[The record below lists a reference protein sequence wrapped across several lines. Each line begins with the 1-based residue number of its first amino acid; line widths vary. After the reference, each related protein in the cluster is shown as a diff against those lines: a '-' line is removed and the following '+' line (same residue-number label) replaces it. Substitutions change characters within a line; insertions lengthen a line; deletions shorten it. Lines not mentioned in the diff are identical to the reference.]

1 MGVELMAHQRE
12 GIDFLIGGRSGLLAF
27 EQGLGK
33 TLVAID
39 AFRRVWAAR
48 EADRLLVV
56 CPNSLKRNWVAEFSK
71 FAPEFTVEIAE
82 GPPRVRRAIL
92 LKSKANVVITSYE
105 TARAE
110 VAAIQAFAQR
120 QATALVL
127 DESHA
132 TKNWKSQTST
142 ATRQFSPYCKFRWLL
157 SGTPVTNSPA
167 DIYSQVEILAPGEH
181 LLGSLDSFLST
192 MESDPKAGFAK
203 KTFDRLILRRTKEE
217 CLDLPDKT
225 FIDLRVDL
233 PSWQRKLYDD
243 MRAQMVCEI
252 EAMSGEQYRA
262 FASTALAQLTR
273 LSQIASNPA
282 LVLDGAEGLPG
293 KFEAL
298 DDLLADMLS
307 VPGRKVII
315 WSNYVRTIET
325 LLDRLAPY
333 DAVAIYGGT
342 PNDDR
347 QGIASRFQTDP
358 ATRVLIA
365 NPAAAGTGFTLTAA
379 AYTIYETLSFR
390 YDHYAQ
396 SQDRNHRIGQDQ
408 PVTYVR
414 LIAADTIEEAIISA
428 LERKS
433 AMAQALLGDEA
444 SGGTISQLTQ
454 GEMCELLT
462 TNRLP
467 SQTQEDSAR
476 SRSAHPASIEPTT
489 KSRKI
494 GT

>member
-1 MGVELMAHQRE
+1 MCIELMAHQRD
-12 GIDFLIGGRSGLLAF
+12 GIDFLINGKSGLLAF

-48 EADRLLVV
+48 NVERLFVV
-56 CPNSLKRNWVAEFSK
+56 CPNSLKRNWVAELAK

-82 GPPRVRRAIL
+82 GSPRARRAIFAQ
-92 LKSKANVVITSYE
+92 SKAHVIVTSYE

-110 VAAIQAFAQR
+110 VTAILAFVERQR
-120 QATALVL
+120 TALVL

-132 TKNWKSQTST
+132 TKNWKSLTSSAARHFAPHCT
-142 ATRQFSPYCKFRWLL
+142 FRWLL
-157 SGTPVTNSPA
+157 SGTPVTNTPA
-167 DIYSQVEILAPGEH
+167 DLYTQVEILAPGEK
-181 LLGSLDSFLST
+181 LLGSLDGFLAT
-192 MESDPKAGFAK
+192 MENDPKAEFARRA
-203 KTFDRLILRRTKEE
+203 FDRLILRRTKEE
-217 CLDLPDKT
+217 CLDLPQKT

-233 PSWQRKLYDD
+233 PSWQRKLYED
-243 MRAQMVCEI
+243 MRTQMVCEI

-282 LVLDGAEGLPG
+282 LLFPEASGTPG

-298 DDLLADMLS
+298 DGLVADMLS

-315 WSNYVRTIET
+315 WSNYVKTIEA
-325 LLDRLAPY
+325 LIGRLEPY
-333 DAVAIYGGT
+333 GVVALYGGT
-342 PNDDR
+342 PIDER
-347 QGIASRFQTDP
+347 QDIAARFQTDP
-358 ATRVLIA
+358 QARVLIA

-379 AYTIYETLSFR
+379 TYTIYETLSWR

-396 SQDRNHRIGQDQ
+396 SQDRNHRIGQCQ

-414 LIAADTIEEAIISA
+414 MIAADTIEEAIISG

-433 AMAQALLGDEA
+433 AMAKALLGDNA
-444 SGGTISQLTQ
+444 QTTSISQLTQ
-454 GEMCELLT
+454 QQMCELLVS
-462 TNRLP
+462 NRLP
-467 SQTQEDSAR
+467 V
-476 SRSAHPASIEPTT
+476 
-489 KSRKI
+489 
-494 GT
+494 